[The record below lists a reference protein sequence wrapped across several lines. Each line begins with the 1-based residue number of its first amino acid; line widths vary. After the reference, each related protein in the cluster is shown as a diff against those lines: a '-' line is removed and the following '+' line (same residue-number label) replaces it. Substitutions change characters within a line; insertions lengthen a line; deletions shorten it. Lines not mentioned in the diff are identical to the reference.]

1 MPLPF
6 LYLRKVTEAALKLY
20 VSSRPKEEKFINI
33 GQKPVGDK
41 WAARRSRRLF
51 GAFSSLAKALRSRQT
66 ITGKDQRA
74 LAGRKIGAINEV
86 EDLGT

>member
-6 LYLRKVTEAALKLY
+6 FYLRKVTEAALKLY

-41 WAARRSRRLF
+41 WAARRSRRLC
-51 GAFSSLAKALRSRQT
+51 GHFSIA
-66 ITGKDQRA
+66 GKSFKVSADNNR
-74 LAGRKIGAINEV
+74 
-86 EDLGT
+86 